1 MRTQLRSH
9 SNVLFQSS
17 LTLLISNVKSLW
29 IQNPC
34 YHENHVRA
42 EMAVRSDVHPS
53 SCDQQ
58 STCCCQVAIKL
69 PSSMCWL
76 SSAQVNLSCLDTYSD
91 DWHHHWC
98 GAGWWWWGCAG
109 ETAADPI
116 DNGFASIFTPIADGL
131 ETECFFL
138 NIKSWPPHRHCD
150 GTSVAAWWWSHKYT
164 INAESVP
171 SSNTLKGASASLF
184 CLVPRWLFFLELFPC
199 RFYCNRLWV
208 KVPFHLPVSSNH
220 VVIKLL
226 WTGTFLKKVFEP
238 ELGQVP
244 TKLVIVRTLL

>member
-1 MRTQLRSH
+1 MEFSRQKYWSSLLFLLQGIFLTQGPNLRSVISICCYLHVWGSSASKLEYSRECSFAGLPMRTQLRSH

-98 GAGWWWWGCAG
+98 GAGWWWWVSLLL
-109 ETAADPI
+109 AADFWYHH
-116 DNGFASIFTPIADGL
+116 GWLRCLT
-131 ETECFFL
+131 C
-138 NIKSWPPHRHCD
+138 
-150 GTSVAAWWWSHKYT
+150 VQY
-164 INAESVP
+164 INV
-171 SSNTLKGASASLF
+171 
-184 CLVPRWLFFLELFPC
+184 
-199 RFYCNRLWV
+199 
-208 KVPFHLPVSSNH
+208 
-220 VVIKLL
+220 LL
-226 WTGTFLKKVFEP
+226 M
-238 ELGQVP
+238 
-244 TKLVIVRTLL
+244 